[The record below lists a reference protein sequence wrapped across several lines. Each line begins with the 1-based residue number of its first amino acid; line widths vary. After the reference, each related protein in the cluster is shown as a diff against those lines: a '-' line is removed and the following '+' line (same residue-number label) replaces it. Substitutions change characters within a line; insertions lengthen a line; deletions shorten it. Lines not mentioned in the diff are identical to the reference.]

1 MLFIIDKYHYVKE
14 CETNDSI
21 QLCYIFKYQ
30 FESRNYVFKA
40 GRYRQ
45 NREIISARGCNS
57 SREILGI
64 GFSSE
69 GIGGRARFHL
79 RDDLY
84 LADFHLLR
92 RSITASSTHLS
103 TESNRIALIAAPI
116 SARPS
121 TLLNSFKL
129 HP

>member
-1 MLFIIDKYHYVKE
+1 MLKNVKRMIRYNFVTFLN
-14 CETNDSI
+14 TNSNLEI
-21 QLCYIFKYQ
+21 TCSKRG
-30 FESRNYVFKA
+30 EA
-40 GRYRQ
+40 GYRQ